1 MGRNIFGSGRNR
13 LLGILLVILLNQCIF
28 TQGQTHNITSSS
40 ADCENYLYIIGES
53 NINQFSFRY
62 DKTNYLDRNS
72 SMSIDS
78 DNIEIT
84 IPIKDFVASNP
95 MMYSDFLA
103 LMKEAEYPVIKVTF
117 SKQEL
122 SGFKKN
128 SSGAC
133 PDIRINIAGI
143 TKTYEIQCSMVS
155 CSNYLYLSGEK
166 NIKLSDFHLKPPEK
180 LFGFVKVN
188 NEIKVNFGFII
199 TFTDGNTLSAK
210 L

>member
-1 MGRNIFGSGRNR
+1 MSGNIFKSGRNR
-13 LLGILLVILLNQCIF
+13 ILGILLVILLNQGNY
-28 TQGQTHNITSSS
+28 TQGQTRNISDLSS
-40 ADCENYLYIIGES
+40 DCENYLYINGES
-53 NINQFSFRY
+53 NVNQFSFKY
-62 DKTNYLDRNS
+62 DRTRFSDRNS

-95 MMYSDFLA
+95 MMYGDFLV
-103 LMKEAEYPVIKVTF
+103 LMKEAEYPVIRVSF

-122 SGFKKN
+122 SGVKR
-128 SSGAC
+128 SSSEAC

-143 TKTYEIQCSMVS
+143 TKTYEIQCSVVR
-155 CSNYLYLSGEK
+155 CSDYLYLSGEK
-166 NIKLSDFHLKPPEK
+166 NLKLSDFHLKPPQK
-180 LFGFVKVN
+180 LLGFVKVN

-199 TFTDGNTLSAK
+199 TFTDGHSLSAE

>member
-1 MGRNIFGSGRNR
+1 MSGKILGSGRNR
-13 LLGILLVILLNQCIF
+13 LPGLLLVILLSQCIF
-28 TQGQTHNITSSS
+28 MQGQTHTISSS
-40 ADCENYLYIIGES
+40 LADCENYLYIMGES

-62 DKTNYLDRNS
+62 DKTSYRERNS
-72 SMSIDS
+72 SMSINS

-95 MMYSDFLA
+95 MMYNDFLA

-122 SGFKKN
+122 SGFKRN

-143 TKTYEIQCSMVS
+143 TKTYEIQCSMVR
-155 CSNYLYLSGEK
+155 CSDYLYLSGEK
-166 NIKLSDFHLKPPEK
+166 NLKLSDFHLKPPQK
-180 LFGFVKVN
+180 LLGFVKVN

-199 TFTDGNTLSAK
+199 TFTDSNSLSAE